1 MSVLHSCNRHSH
13 CTSQKFGT
21 SHTKAP
27 RARRRS
33 AAVRTVSTARPAPP
47 QKQPEKSTRDKLG
60 RAITSLRL
68 PGRQAARQVSML
80 KSSWIFRK
88 NSSHSAYSLDAVTLL
103 VQLQQ
108 KALEVDSGR
117 VSSAIQNLIN
127 SWKASDSESDQ
138 ATETSSSGRQVS
150 PSNDGTSIH
159 SAGPSGKSG
168 TSGSSSSPDP
178 PPGEDEQQQE
188 KRNRLL
194 SLFYRGRN
202 GQQQQPEEL
211 MPLRVTINLMAFAHV
226 LARIRTQLFQAIVT
240 TFSLN
245 LPTQLAASTL

>member
-1 MSVLHSCNRHSH
+1 M
-13 CTSQKFGT
+13 F
-21 SHTKAP
+21 
-27 RARRRS
+27 
-33 AAVRTVSTARPAPP
+33 
-47 QKQPEKSTRDKLG
+47 
-60 RAITSLRL
+60 
-68 PGRQAARQVSML
+68 
-80 KSSWIFRK
+80 
-88 NSSHSAYSLDAVTLL
+88 TLL

-138 ATETSSSGRQVS
+138 ATETSSSGRQAPQGSDGASTDSAGPNAKAGSSDVS
-150 PSNDGTSIH
+150 PSPG
-159 SAGPSGKSG
+159 
-168 TSGSSSSPDP
+168 

-211 MPLRVTINLMAFAHV
+211 MPLRVSANLRHLHV
-226 LARIRTQLFQAIVT
+226 YLLMSYNQLYKPL
-240 TFSLN
+240 SLHVIAD
-245 LPTQLAASTL
+245 LPTQIASALNSQGSFM